1 MDKYIDFINES
12 KLQLLLEANLTYTQ
26 DFIDIL
32 NDIDTPISNEI
43 KKLKGEEVNV
53 KTNHIA
59 IDFSKIDYITFIPE
73 DKYEKLPSVIFGDSY
88 DLSENGIA
96 HNIKS
101 AGYPIDHI
109 YYPSPDEHVNII
121 KVFTAEELSELLGRS
136 TPLKLTHIS
145 WTTSNGQLR
154 ETLYHTSFIRKST
167 ENIKETAYKIGKF
180 VNNLLKNAGVE
191 FSAKDIEAFVDKFKA
206 EMKKRNDVFET
217 NFKIVKG
224 RDIRKYYHVENYA
237 SGDGTLG
244 SSCMRYSKC
253 QDYLDI
259 YVDNDAVSL
268 IILFDDDQKYII
280 GRALL
285 WTATQQSTNTEIK
298 FMDRVYVNQSNDI
311 ELFRQFAIKNKFH
324 YKHKQDYSDTP
335 LMFDNNQLSTEDS
348 YITIFNVSIGDDD
361 LYPYV
366 DTVKY
371 YCESD
376 ETLTNNSNEY
386 NDKVLDSTS
395 GGRCSE
401 CDGEG
406 YVECNRCE
414 GEGQRDCYN
423 CDGDG
428 DEECEECGGDGE
440 EDCNECGGDGTTNDC
455 ETCEGVGTVDGESCT
470 DCEGTGRESCHRC
483 DGSGKQSCHNCN
495 DGRITCHNCDGDR
508 RVECHSCDGDG
519 QVPCEECNN

>member
-32 NDIDTPISNEI
+32 NDIDTPISKEI

-96 HNIKS
+96 HYIKS

-121 KVFTAEELSELLGRS
+121 KVFTSEELSELLGRS

-348 YITIFNVSIGDDD
+348 YITVHLEKGIEYEKFPFI
-361 LYPYV
+361 
-366 DTVKY
+366 DTVCY
-371 YCESD
+371 YNVD
-376 ETLTNNSNEY
+376 NDTLTNDSDSIYDFELTQTNGRSAYCDYCEDGVVQC
-386 NDKVLDSTS
+386 ND
-395 GGRCSE
+395 
-401 CDGEG
+401 
-406 YVECNRCE
+406 
-414 GEGQRDCYN
+414 

-428 DEECEECGGDGE
+428 HNYCDECDSDGYINCARCGGEGTIDGESCSSCDDGTVSCEKCGGDG
-440 EDCNECGGDGTTNDC
+440 NI
-455 ETCEGVGTVDGESCT
+455 SC
-470 DCEGTGRESCHRC
+470 S
-483 DGSGKQSCHNCN
+483 
-495 DGRITCHNCDGDR
+495 
-508 RVECHSCDGDG
+508 SCDGDG
-519 QVPCEECNN
+519 HYTCSECGGDD